1 MHSGAG
7 RVAQGLDSAH
17 GMASPTPP
25 SAFAGLTRA
34 TLERRSLLIPRSSAV
49 PLSVWGDQGLSCTV
63 LTQNFRLCRGEKTTE
78 PPVRLLCLLSLFR
91 LCLSFA
97 LQVFARASTLH
108 SGNMPQRQSPL
119 TPDELPA
126 EWEWDSQ
133 WLFNKFSKEKANA
146 DKLLLS
152 DGARQRA
159 QITER
164 VARQR
169 WNQVDEELKQALLFL
184 RLTAEQDP
192 STDADQLVSVRDKCA
207 RIQTRRLRELGYEH
221 SLGVPPHAHGR
232 ILLSPGRYRMHAIYY
247 GGY

>member
-133 WLFNKFSKEKANA
+133 WLFNKCACASPHCPPVPCSDPYPPSALFS
-146 DKLLLS
+146 S
-152 DGARQRA
+152 G
-159 QITER
+159 
-164 VARQR
+164 VARELITRPPARRPQR
-169 WNQVDEELKQALLFL
+169 
-184 RLTAEQDP
+184 
-192 STDADQLVSVRDKCA
+192 S
-207 RIQTRRLRELGYEH
+207 RRFR
-221 SLGVPPHAHGR
+221 
-232 ILLSPGRYRMHAIYY
+232 
-247 GGY
+247 